1 MLDLKAKLAAA
12 GLVSREALEAEERRA
27 KEKAEKAKARAEKAK
42 AGGGRAAS
50 GLDMAAL
57 ASAGKGARYEAIRR
71 AVEGQRLDSPGP
83 VPSAS
88 AEPFHFTAQGGGIA
102 RIYCEPRAQA
112 ALAEG
117 AAGVVAFMS
126 NHGLAHAAVPR
137 ALAADVGALF
147 PLWLRVLNAPPGAGQ
162 IEGTQGDGAGGG
174 GA

>member
-27 KEKAEKAKARAEKAK
+27 KEKAEKVRARADKAR
-42 AGGGRAAS
+42 AGGGRPPAS

-71 AVEGQRLDSPGP
+71 AVEAQRLDSPGP

-147 PLWLRVLNAPPGAGQ
+147 PLWLRALKDHPGAGQ
-162 IEGTQGDGAGGG
+162 IEEA
-174 GA
+174 